1 MTFDI
6 HRLLRTFKPEKHTIR
21 PTSRDPSQLRTDSA
35 AAQKRPIVLD
45 TTTYI
50 NAGQGKLPPH
60 INAIIEAW
68 PIHHCSVA
76 LGEIAHG
83 LGRLDPAHPDTRQNK
98 DFLQAVLEKVPQHR
112 IVNPTDDIHVTG
124 GILTGVIARLL
135 TLPKGAHRNRIN
147 DILIY
152 LTARS
157 IGAAVVTANV
167 EDFDILQ
174 QLVPDGHVI
183 YY

>member
-6 HRLLRTFKPEKHTIR
+6 YRLLRNIKPEKHTIS
-21 PTSRDPSQLRTDSA
+21 PIDRDHNQLRTDSA
-35 AAQKRPIVLD
+35 AAQKRSIVLD

-50 NAGQGKLPPH
+50 DAGQGKLPPH
-60 INAIIEAW
+60 ISAVIEAW

-76 LGEIAHG
+76 LSEIAHG
-83 LGRLDPAHPDTRQNK
+83 LGRLDPAHPHTKQNK

-112 IVNPTDDIHVTG
+112 IVNPTDDIHITG
-124 GILTGVIARLL
+124 GILTGIIARLL

-167 EDFDILQ
+167 ADFDILQ